1 MSAAEAAT
9 APDRLV
15 NGSLPMFAVSDRLAP
30 TVESFGLEQNIR
42 DMEER
47 GYTVVKNVADPE
59 FLDRLRAKLM
69 EVALATKGQYFGIEK
84 HGASSDMLLEK
95 DHIFAEAAMNPKVL
109 AMIEFMCGQ
118 RPLLSQLS
126 GSVRFQGASAM
137 GLHADQDWMPAPLP
151 EHNAL
156 MTACWYLDDIHEAGA
171 GATKVMPGTHK
182 LRRQP
187 TRAEGEAQEGA
198 VPVLCDKGDV
208 AMWDGRLW
216 HANYGRTLPGERV
229 LLHATYCRLAY
240 RPLEDYGAVA
250 EKLIEKHGP
259 VMADLLGK
267 NLWFGNRAFN
277 NGGVD
282 MTNYMT
288 TRDAS
293 RT

>member
-1 MSAAEAAT
+1 M
-9 APDRLV
+9 
-15 NGSLPMFAVSDRLAP
+15 
-30 TVESFGLEQNIR
+30 
-42 DMEER
+42 
-47 GYTVVKNVADPE
+47 
-59 FLDRLRAKLM
+59 
-69 EVALATKGQYFGIEK
+69 
-84 HGASSDMLLEK
+84 
-95 DHIFAEAAMNPKVL
+95 
-109 AMIEFMCGQ
+109 
-118 RPLLSQLS
+118 
-126 GSVRFQGASAM
+126 
-137 GLHADQDWMPAPLP
+137 
-151 EHNAL
+151 
-156 MTACWYLDDIHEAGA
+156 
-171 GATKVMPGTHK
+171 
-182 LRRQP
+182 
-187 TRAEGEAQEGA
+187 
-198 VPVLCDKGDV
+198 V